1 MEHRFAAIRVDDGHQ
16 NSYPCS
22 TCSKKQNF
30 DKHDI
35 TKLFICENHLQANR
49 AAEQQAYCGNC
60 AWQNHKKCKTKSV
73 TLQAYRI
80 GQVQR
85 PILARHVQGLDD
97 LANTAHDIIKEAA
110 AFEEQCRGY
119 VQNMNSNLEDIDE
132 VERELVFF
140 EQQGAE
146 RLEQILEEL
155 RKCKN
160 DLQILRDSLHFEKK
174 HQTKQPKPQTTKKNF
189 KGRKNGHQQQ
199 VRAPSRSGKN
209 GVPEFNAPQFFVN
222 VANGTDFCDEC
233 SPGSHAESDNEQ
245 PGDPDEPDY
254 GHVQHAQR
262 VQEVTTRAASSL
274 LLVEPDTTARV
285 LLMPK
290 NMREP
295 ATVIVNY
302 RSSVDTETGSYSA
315 GQLVLRYDPILYT
328 SR

>member
-1 MEHRFAAIRVDDGHQ
+1 MEQRFAAIRVDDGHQ

-160 DLQILRDSLHFEKK
+160 DLPSSDHSGSNGGGRNTARSINQLR
-174 HQTKQPKPQTTKKNF
+174 
-189 KGRKNGHQQQ
+189 KGKDG
-199 VRAPSRSGKN
+199 AS
-209 GVPEFNAPQFFVN
+209 EFDAPQFYVN

-233 SPGSHAESDNEQ
+233 SPGSDAESDNEQ

-254 GHVQHAQR
+254 GHVQHPQR
-262 VQEVTTRAASSL
+262 VQEVAARAASSL
-274 LLVEPDTTARV
+274 LLVEPDTTARI

-315 GQLVLRYDPILYT
+315 GQLVLRYDPMLYT